1 MKLIR
6 QGAKKAV
13 AVSQRGCGVET
24 KRAKLFSQELII
36 LGWVREN
43 LRILFSNLISKTT
56 EIDGKHVLTL
66 PLLDLVVRERAI
78 VNRHQSSAIIIVYL
92 LALTVYSH
100 CTGGFESL

>member
-1 MKLIR
+1 MCGCSMELIR

-36 LGWVREN
+36 LGWVRED
-43 LRILFSNLISKTT
+43 LQHRFSNLIS
-56 EIDGKHVLTL
+56 ESEVWHVLTL

-78 VNRHQSSAIIIVYL
+78 VITSKLSNHHRAIV
-92 LALTVYSH
+92 VYSL
-100 CTGGFESL
+100 CAGGFETR